1 MHYIITYI
9 EEFWSLLVEMSPYLL
24 LGFMFAGIL
33 HIFMQKNKVANL
45 LKGNNMKS
53 VTHAALL
60 GIPLPLCSCG
70 VIPAGLSFNKNG
82 ASKGATV
89 SFLIS
94 TPQTGVDSVLVTYSL
109 LGLPMA
115 IIRPVVAFMTGIAG
129 GGIANLFTN
138 KSEVKKVKSVDIY
151 ADYSIWQKTKKAFYY
166 GFVEFIHD
174 ISKWLII
181 GLLLAAFLALI
192 IPDDFFTQYANY
204 PLLNMVLVLFASV
217 PLYIC
222 ATGSVPVAAVLMMKG
237 LSPGAALVFLMA
249 GPATNIATL
258 TVLSKSLGRK
268 QTIVYLATIV
278 VGALVFGYLI
288 DAFLPLDW
296 FVFAEHAHHAH
307 NHVLPHWVGVV
318 SAIVLIVLVIN
329 AAIIFFV
336 KNIKMKQNK
345 NKMMEQQENQK
356 IERYKVEGMT
366 CKNCKAHVEKDILD
380 IDGVD
385 NVVADFVTG
394 EVKVSGTNIDHEQVS
409 KAVERAGYVYVEKLD
424 D

>member
-129 GGIANLFTN
+129 GG
-138 KSEVKKVKSVDIY
+138 
-151 ADYSIWQKTKKAFYY
+151 
-166 GFVEFIHD
+166 
-174 ISKWLII
+174 
-181 GLLLAAFLALI
+181 
-192 IPDDFFTQYANY
+192 
-204 PLLNMVLVLFASV
+204 
-217 PLYIC
+217 
-222 ATGSVPVAAVLMMKG
+222 
-237 LSPGAALVFLMA
+237 
-249 GPATNIATL
+249 
-258 TVLSKSLGRK
+258 
-268 QTIVYLATIV
+268 
-278 VGALVFGYLI
+278 
-288 DAFLPLDW
+288 
-296 FVFAEHAHHAH
+296 
-307 NHVLPHWVGVV
+307 
-318 SAIVLIVLVIN
+318 
-329 AAIIFFV
+329 
-336 KNIKMKQNK
+336 
-345 NKMMEQQENQK
+345 
-356 IERYKVEGMT
+356 
-366 CKNCKAHVEKDILD
+366 
-380 IDGVD
+380 
-385 NVVADFVTG
+385 
-394 EVKVSGTNIDHEQVS
+394 
-409 KAVERAGYVYVEKLD
+409 
-424 D
+424 